1 MHMHQA
7 VLTDPKLVSEL
18 HDLRVLLA
26 SESVHWARAFISGGG
41 VAALCNLL
49 EQAVT
54 RPYVQESDLNVAQA
68 LLRCLRAVMSDAV
81 GMGKVL
87 GLGDGGEG
95 VGDGEGRL
103 WQLALVLNN
112 RLPRCAA
119 ANEARCAALELLV
132 LTTELLGAPTYYLLL
147 TTYLPLTTYYLL
159 TRCAALELLAVAA
172 LHSSE
177 SHAQAHPARVASF
190 RYLRLNASVLEA
202 QCILHAR
209 RAGSR
214 GVRAPVPDRLAQLAL
229 RAARTAL
236 PRLPR
241 PGAQTKPCAR
251 RRRRRRRWRRGGCS
265 LRADADQ
272 CAGGLR

>member
-190 RYLRLNASVLEA
+190 RYLRLNASVLHSA
-202 QCILHAR
+202 CTAR
-209 RAGSR
+209 RFSR
-214 GVRAPVPDRLAQLAL
+214 RSS
-229 RAARTAL
+229 T
-236 PRLPR
+236 
-241 PGAQTKPCAR
+241 CAR
-251 RRRRRRRWRRGGCS
+251 STGTTRASSRSYGSAALAKPRRPNKAVRSAAAAAAVAERRLQSAR
-265 LRADADQ
+265 
-272 CAGGLR
+272 